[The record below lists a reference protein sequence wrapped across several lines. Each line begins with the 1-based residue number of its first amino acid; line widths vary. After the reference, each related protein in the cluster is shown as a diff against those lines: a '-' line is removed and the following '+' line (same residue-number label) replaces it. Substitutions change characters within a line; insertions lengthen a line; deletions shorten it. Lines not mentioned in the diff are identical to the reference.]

1 MARKTFNVD
10 DFRQK
15 ANISLFTSPPDEAS
29 CRTAVIVMLESVLM
43 ETGNYKG
50 YRYLGQDELPAGSL
64 PGINKPLEELSI
76 EERFA
81 NTDTTRRYYF

>member
-10 DFRQK
+10 EFRQK
-15 ANISLFTSPPDEAS
+15 ANISLFTSPSDEAS
-29 CRTAVIVMLESVLM
+29 CRTVVIVILESVLM

-50 YRYLGQDELPAGSL
+50 YRYLGQDELPADSL
-64 PGINKPLEELSI
+64 PGINTPVEELSM

-81 NTDTTRRYYF
+81 NTDTTRRYYY

>member
-10 DFRQK
+10 EFRQK

-50 YRYLGQDELPAGSL
+50 YRYLVEDELPVGSL
-64 PGINKPLEELSI
+64 PGINTPVEELSI

-81 NTDTTRRYYF
+81 NTDTTRRYYY